1 MSSGF
6 ETIEVVDPW
15 LLETLTA
22 DDKIVAACGLQRI
35 GSELFDL
42 DATNNSPY
50 VTWQMVSSRDVMAVS
65 DSGER
70 IWADCLYNVRAIVK
84 GRSYKPI
91 VPVAQRI
98 EALLH
103 GAKVSTE
110 FGYLTAV
117 REQIVQ
123 FPEQS
128 GSTQFRHLGAI
139 YRIRAYKNS

>member
-15 LLETLTA
+15 LAKTLTS
-22 DDKIVAACGLQRI
+22 DELIVAACGTQI

-42 DATNNSPY
+42 DERTDKPY
-50 VTWQMVSSRDVMAVS
+50 VTWQMSSSRDVLAVS
-65 DSGER
+65 GGAER
-70 IWADCLYNVRAIVK
+70 IWADCLYQVRAIVK

-91 VPVAQRI
+91 VPVAKRI
-98 EALLH
+98 EALVH

-110 FGYLTAV
+110 FGYLTAA

-123 FPEQS
+123 YPEQS
-128 GSTQFRHLGAI
+128 GSTQFRHIGAI
-139 YRIRAYKNS
+139 YRFRAYTNS